1 MTASTFGL
9 VRSFRG
15 FLPAAA
21 GLTALA
27 ASAADMPQGLVLH
40 LGFSEPPTNGV
51 VADSSGRGNHGKA
64 TGTQWTA
71 GGRVGGACVFD
82 GAGQF
87 IAVPASP
94 SLDARQ
100 ITFMA
105 WVRAADGV
113 VGRTILDRQPDQGFA
128 LAIGSDSK
136 AGGTR
141 GRALFTVAG
150 HACYGDSVI
159 ADNFWHHLAATYDG
173 ETLKL
178 YVDGA
183 AQKQTAAWKG
193 EVGAAGKGLT
203 IGMNKS
209 SATPDA
215 GDTTYQGTL
224 DEVRIFDRALT
235 GPDITAIYSASKPK
249 FTKFEVGRRMAELKD
264 LKDRGLL
271 LDGFYERKM
280 KECEQ

>member
-1 MTASTFGL
+1 MTASSFRL
-9 VRSFRG
+9 VRSFRIY
-15 FLPAAA
+15 LPATSVLA
-21 GLTALA
+21 ALA
-27 ASAADMPQGLVLH
+27 VSAADLPQGLVLH
-40 LGFSEPPTNGV
+40 FGFNEAPTNGV
-51 VADSSGRGNHGKA
+51 VADASGRGNHGRA
-64 TGTQWTA
+64 TGPQWTA

-94 SLDARQ
+94 SLDAKQ
-100 ITFMA
+100 VTFMA

-113 VGRTILDRQPDQGFA
+113 VGRTVLDRQPAQGFA
-128 LAIGSDSK
+128 LGIGSDSK

-141 GRALFTVAG
+141 GRALGTVAG
-150 HACYGDSVI
+150 HTCYGDSII

-183 AQKQTAAWKG
+183 VQKQTATWKG

-203 IGMNKS
+203 IGLNRS
-209 SATPDA
+209 SPAPDA
-215 GDTTYQGTL
+215 GDTTYQGIL
-224 DEVRIFDRALT
+224 DEVRIFDRALA

-249 FTKFEVGRRMAELKD
+249 FTKFEVARRITELKD
-264 LKDRGLL
+264 LKERGLL
-271 LDGFYERKM
+271 LDDFYERKM